1 MAQIGN
7 GNNGRKAQVLEI
19 SNRATL
25 QKLNAESLSGLTQR
39 LDNHESSLNTN
50 AHQISNIPGLQDELY
65 NKASLVH
72 RHSVSDVASLSSI
85 LSGKAD
91 AFSGYTGS
99 VSIIDIIDFE
109 NKTFSIKTLTFDNGI
124 LVNVS

>member
-1 MAQIGN
+1 MAQFGN
-7 GNNGRKAQVLEI
+7 GNNVIKAQVLEI

-25 QKLNAESLSGLTQR
+25 QKLNGETLSGLTQR

-50 AHQISNIPGLQDELY
+50 AHQISNIPGLQDELD

-72 RHSVSDVASLSSI
+72 SHSVSDVASLSSI

>member
-1 MAQIGN
+1 MAQFGN
-7 GNNGRKAQVLEI
+7 GNNVRKAQVLEI

-25 QKLNAESLSGLTQR
+25 QKLDAETLSGLTTR

-50 AHQISNIPGLQDELY
+50 AHQISNIPGLQDELDD
-65 NKASLVH
+65 KASLVH
-72 RHSVSDVASLSSI
+72 SHSVFDVASLSSI

-99 VSIIDIIDFE
+99 VSIINIIDFE
-109 NKTFSIKTLTFDNGI
+109 NKTFSIKTLTFNNGI